1 MTLEILLPTGRG
13 AGSPAGSATGGGLES
28 RRAIGGGG
36 ASAAGRLESE
46 RAGGGGPGEGRRDGV
61 GGGASAAGRL
71 ETYRLVGTP
80 VARGNYAPATRRLA
94 FAAAHVVADPLG
106 DNSPGAPAVVDWEH
120 TLEFRRHLWSLGLSV
135 AEAMDTAQRGMGL
148 DWAATQELIRRS
160 AAEAPDGRIAV
171 GVGTDQLT
179 AAGRPTGGAHALDA
193 VIAAYE
199 EQLGLAE
206 EVGAQPILMASRALC
221 AAAESPDDY
230 RKVYDRLVG
239 QSTRPVILHWL
250 GSMFDPA
257 LDGYWGSDSLDTA
270 ADVVVDLIADNVT
283 KVDGIK
289 VSLLDASREVALR
302 NRLPEGVRLYTG
314 DDFNYPELIRG
325 DDDRHS
331 DALLGIFAA
340 IAPAAAAALKALDD
354 GDLDTYDRVFAPTV
368 PLARQ
373 IFSAPTYYYKTGIAF
388 LAWLNGHQ
396 PGFSMV
402 GGLQTGRSLPH
413 LADTF
418 RLADQ
423 AGVLTNPELAVQR
436 FGQLLRVG
444 GVDA

>member
-1 MTLEILLPTGRG
+1 MELKLP
-13 AGSPAGSATGGGLES
+13 AQGG
-28 RRAIGGGG
+28 
-36 ASAAGRLESE
+36 
-46 RAGGGGPGEGRRDGV
+46 
-61 GGGASAAGRL
+61 L
-71 ETYRLVGTP
+71 ETYRLIGEP
-80 VARGNYAPATRRLA
+80 VAQGTYAPAGSRLA
-94 FAAAHVVADPLG
+94 FAAAHVAADPSG
-106 DNSPGAPAVVDWEH
+106 DNSPGAPAVIDWEH

-160 AAEAPDGRIAV
+160 AAEAPAGRIAV
-171 GVGTDQLT
+171 GAGTDQL
-179 AAGRPTGGAHALDA
+179 AAGNHSLEA
-193 VIAAYE
+193 VTAAYE
-199 EQLGLAE
+199 EQLALAE
-206 EVGAQPILMASRALC
+206 DVGAQPILMASRALC
-221 AAAESPDDY
+221 SAASGPDDY
-230 RKVYDRLVG
+230 RKVYDHLLG
-239 QSTRPVILHWL
+239 QSSRPVILHWL

-270 ADVVVDLIADNVT
+270 ADVVIELINDNAD

-325 DDDRHS
+325 DDSRHS

-388 LAWLNGHQ
+388 LAWLNGYQ
-396 PGFSMV
+396 PGFTMV

-423 AGVLTNPELAVQR
+423 AGVLTNPELAVDR
-436 FGQLLRVG
+436 FRQLLRVSG
-444 GVDA
+444 IDA

>member
-1 MTLEILLPTGRG
+1 MALELRLPADPT
-13 AGSPAGSATGGGLES
+13 ASGGLEK
-28 RRAIGGGG
+28 
-36 ASAAGRLESE
+36 
-46 RAGGGGPGEGRRDGV
+46 
-61 GGGASAAGRL
+61 
-71 ETYRLVGTP
+71 YRLVGQP
-80 VARGNYAPATRRLA
+80 VAQGTYSPASCHPTDPQPHAPPRTPTAS
-94 FAAAHVVADPLG
+94 
-106 DNSPGAPAVVDWEH
+106 SPGAPAVIDWEH

-148 DWAATQELIRRS
+148 DWKATQELIRRS

-171 GVGTDQLT
+171 GAGTDQL
-179 AAGRPTGGAHALDA
+179 AAGKHSLET
-193 VIAAYE
+193 VITAYE
-199 EQLGLAE
+199 EQFAVAE
-206 EVGAQPILMASRALC
+206 AAEAQPIMMASRALC

-230 RKVYDRLVG
+230 RKVYDRLLT

-257 LDGYWGSDSLDTA
+257 LEGYWGSASVDAA
-270 ADVVVDLIADNVT
+270 ADTVVELINDNVS

-289 VSLLDASREVALR
+289 ISLLDASKEVALR

-325 DDDRHS
+325 DGERHS

-354 GDLDTYDRVFAPTV
+354 GDLETYEKVFAPTV

-373 IFSAPTYYYKTGIAF
+373 IFSVPTYYYKTGIAF
-388 LAWLNGHQ
+388 LAWLNGFQ
-396 PGFSMV
+396 PGFTMV
-402 GGLQTGRSLPH
+402 GGLQAGRSLPH

-423 AGVLTNPELAVQR
+423 AGVLTNPELAVDR
-436 FGQLLRVG
+436 FRQLLRVSG
-444 GVDA
+444 IDA

>member
-1 MTLEILLPTGRG
+1 MDLRLP
-13 AGSPAGSATGGGLES
+13 
-28 RRAIGGGG
+28 
-36 ASAAGRLESE
+36 
-46 RAGGGGPGEGRRDGV
+46 V
-61 GGGASAAGRL
+61 GGGQL
-71 ETYRLVGTP
+71 ENYRLSGTP
-80 VARGNYAPATRRLA
+80 VASGNYAPANSRLA

-106 DNSPGAPAVVDWEH
+106 DNSPGAPAVIDWEH

-148 DWAATQELIRRS
+148 DWKSTQELIRRS

-171 GVGTDQLT
+171 GVGTDQLAT
-179 AAGRPTGGAHALDA
+179 SNYTLDST
-193 VIAAYE
+193 VAAYE
-199 EQLGLAE
+199 EQLAVAE
-206 EVGAQPILMASRALC
+206 DASAQPILMASRALC

-230 RKVYDRLVG
+230 RKVYDRLLT
-239 QSTRPVILHWL
+239 QSTRPVVLHWL
-250 GSMFDPA
+250 GPMFDPA
-257 LDGYWGSDSLDTA
+257 LEGYWGSGSFESAVET
-270 ADVVVDLIADNVT
+270 VVGLINDNVD

-289 VSLLDASREVALR
+289 ISLLDASKEVALR

-325 DDDRHS
+325 DGDQHS

-340 IAPAAAAALKALDD
+340 IAPAAAAALHALDRD
-354 GDLDTYDRVFAPTV
+354 DLAEYERVFAPTV

-396 PGFSMV
+396 PGFTMV

-423 AGVLTNPELAVQR
+423 AGVLTNPDLAVER
-436 FGQLLRVG
+436 FRQLLRVG
-444 GVDA
+444 GIDA

>member
-1 MTLEILLPTGRG
+1 MSLSLRLPLDG
-13 AGSPAGSATGGGLES
+13 A
-28 RRAIGGGG
+28 
-36 ASAAGRLESE
+36 
-46 RAGGGGPGEGRRDGV
+46 
-61 GGGASAAGRL
+61 L
-71 ETYRLVGTP
+71 ETYQLTGTP
-80 VARGNYAPATRRLA
+80 VAHGTYSPARTRLA
-94 FAAAHVVADPLG
+94 FAAAHVVSDPLA
-106 DNSPGAPAVVDWEH
+106 DNSPGAPAVIDWEH
-120 TLEFRRHLWSLGLSV
+120 TLGFRRHLWSLGLSV

-148 DWAATQELIRRS
+148 DWPATQELIRRS

-171 GVGTDQLT
+171 GVGTDQLS
-179 AAGRPTGGAHALDA
+179 AGVHPLDA
-193 VIAAYE
+193 VIGAYE
-199 EQLGLAE
+199 EQLALAE

-221 AAAESPDDY
+221 AAATSPDDY
-230 RKVYDRLVG
+230 RKVYDRLLS
-239 QSTRPVILHWL
+239 QSSRPVILHWL

-270 ADVVVDLIADNVT
+270 ADVVVDLINENVS

-289 VSLLDASREVALR
+289 VSLLDAAKEVALR
-302 NRLPEGVRLYTG
+302 KRLPEGVRLYTG
-314 DDFNYPELIRG
+314 DDYNYPELIRG
-325 DDDRHS
+325 DDEHYS

-354 GDLDTYDRVFAPTV
+354 GELTKYEEIFAPTV

-396 PGFSMV
+396 PGFGMV
-402 GGLQTGRSLPH
+402 GGLQTGRSLAH

-418 RLADQ
+418 RLADA
-423 AGVLTNPELAVQR
+423 AGVLTSPELAVDR
-436 FGQLLRVG
+436 FRKLLIVG

>member
-1 MTLEILLPTGRG
+1 MTLSLRLPTGDRT
-13 AGSPAGSATGGGLES
+13 AE
-28 RRAIGGGG
+28 I
-36 ASAAGRLESE
+36 
-46 RAGGGGPGEGRRDGV
+46 
-61 GGGASAAGRL
+61 
-71 ETYRLVGTP
+71 YRLTGDP
-80 VARGNYAPATRRLA
+80 VAHGTYEPARSRLA

-106 DNSPGAPAVVDWEH
+106 TNAPGAPAVIDWEH

-160 AAEAPDGRIAV
+160 AAEAPDNRIAV
-171 GVGTDQLT
+171 GVGTDQLP
-179 AAGRPTGGAHALDA
+179 AGEHPLDA

-199 EQLGLAE
+199 EQLAVAE

-221 AAAESPDDY
+221 AAAASPDDY
-230 RKVYDRLVG
+230 RKVYDRLLN
-239 QSTRPVILHWL
+239 QSSRPVILHWL

-270 ADVVVDLIADNVT
+270 ADVVVELIGDHTA

-289 VSLLDASREVALR
+289 VSLLEASREVALR

-314 DDFNYPELIRG
+314 DDFNYPALIKG
-325 DDDRHS
+325 DEDRHS

-354 GDLDTYDRVFAPTV
+354 GDLARYDEVFAPTV
-368 PLARQ
+368 PLSRQ

-423 AGVLTNPELAVQR
+423 AGVLTNPELAVSR
-436 FGQLLRVG
+436 FRQLLRVS
-444 GVDA
+444 GVEA

>member
-1 MTLEILLPTGRG
+1 MALELRLPADPTASGG
-13 AGSPAGSATGGGLES
+13 VVEGGGLK
-28 RRAIGGGG
+28 
-36 ASAAGRLESE
+36 
-46 RAGGGGPGEGRRDGV
+46 
-61 GGGASAAGRL
+61 
-71 ETYRLVGTP
+71 TYRLVGQP
-80 VARGNYAPATRRLA
+80 VAQGTYSPASSRLA

-106 DNSPGAPAVVDWEH
+106 DNSPGAPAVIDWEH

-148 DWAATQELIRRS
+148 DWKATQELIRRS

-171 GVGTDQLT
+171 GTGTDQL
-179 AAGRPTGGAHALDA
+179 APGKHSLED

-199 EQLGLAE
+199 EQLAVAE
-206 EVGAQPILMASRALC
+206 GVGAQPILMASRALC

-230 RKVYDRLVG
+230 RKVYDRLLT
-239 QSTRPVILHWL
+239 QSSRPVILHWL

-257 LDGYWGSDSLDTA
+257 LDGYWGSASVDAA
-270 ADVVVDLIADNVT
+270 ADTVVELINDNVS
-283 KVDGIK
+283 KIDGIK
-289 VSLLDASREVALR
+289 ISLLDASKEVALR

-325 DDDRHS
+325 DGERHS

-354 GDLDTYDRVFAPTV
+354 GDLETYEKVFAPTV

-388 LAWLNGHQ
+388 LAWLNGFQ
-396 PGFSMV
+396 PGFTMV

-423 AGVLTNPELAVQR
+423 AGVLTNPELAVDR
-436 FGQLLRVG
+436 FRQLLRVSG
-444 GVDA
+444 IDA

>member
-1 MTLEILLPTGRG
+1 VRLNLPV
-13 AGSPAGSATGGGLES
+13 PGGLES
-28 RRAIGGGG
+28 
-36 ASAAGRLESE
+36 
-46 RAGGGGPGEGRRDGV
+46 
-61 GGGASAAGRL
+61 
-71 ETYRLVGTP
+71 YRLVGEP
-80 VARGNYAPATRRLA
+80 VAHGAYEPARSRLA

-106 DNSPGAPAVVDWEH
+106 DNSPGQPAVIDWEH

-148 DWAATQELIRRS
+148 DWTATQELIRRS

-171 GVGTDQLT
+171 GVGTDQL
-179 AAGRPTGGAHALDA
+179 AAGNHQLET
-193 VIAAYE
+193 VTAAYE
-199 EQLGLAE
+199 EQLAVAE
-206 EVGAQPILMASRALC
+206 DVGAQPILMASRALS
-221 AAAESPDDY
+221 AAAGSPDDY
-230 RKVYDRLVG
+230 RKVYDHLLG
-239 QSTRPVILHWL
+239 QSSRPVILHWL

-270 ADVVVDLIADNVT
+270 AEVVVELIADNAT

-289 VSLLDASREVALR
+289 VSLLDGAREIALR

-314 DDFNYPELIRG
+314 DDFNYPELIKG
-325 DDDRHS
+325 DENRYS

-340 IAPAAAAALKALDD
+340 IAPAAAAALKALDE

-402 GGLQTGRSLPH
+402 GGLQTGRSLAH

-423 AGVLTNPELAVQR
+423 AGVLTDPELAVER
-436 FGQLLRVG
+436 FRQLLRVG
-444 GVDA
+444 GIDA

>member
-1 MTLEILLPTGRG
+1 
-13 AGSPAGSATGGGLES
+13 
-28 RRAIGGGG
+28 
-36 ASAAGRLESE
+36 
-46 RAGGGGPGEGRRDGV
+46 
-61 GGGASAAGRL
+61 
-71 ETYRLVGTP
+71 
-80 VARGNYAPATRRLA
+80 
-94 FAAAHVVADPLG
+94 
-106 DNSPGAPAVVDWEH
+106 
-120 TLEFRRHLWSLGLSV
+120 
-135 AEAMDTAQRGMGL
+135 
-148 DWAATQELIRRS
+148 
-160 AAEAPDGRIAV
+160 V
-171 GVGTDQLT
+171 GVGTDQLP
-179 AAGRPTGGAHALDA
+179 AGMQALDA

-199 EQLGLAE
+199 EQLALAE

-221 AAAESPDDY
+221 AAAASPDDY
-230 RKVYDRLVG
+230 RKVYDRLLG
-239 QSTRPVILHWL
+239 QSSRPVILHWL

-257 LDGYWGSDSLDTA
+257 LEGYWGSDSLDTA
-270 ADVVVDLIADNVT
+270 TDVVVDLINENAGR
-283 KVDGIK
+283 VDGIK

-325 DDDRHS
+325 DETRHS

-354 GDLDTYDRVFAPTV
+354 GDLTKYEEVFAPTV

-396 PGFSMV
+396 PGFGMV

-413 LADTF
+413 LAETF
-418 RLADQ
+418 RLADA
-423 AGVLTNPELAVQR
+423 AGVLTDPELAVTR
-436 FGQLLRVG
+436 FRRLLFVG

>member
-1 MTLEILLPTGRG
+1 
-13 AGSPAGSATGGGLES
+13 
-28 RRAIGGGG
+28 
-36 ASAAGRLESE
+36 
-46 RAGGGGPGEGRRDGV
+46 
-61 GGGASAAGRL
+61 
-71 ETYRLVGTP
+71 LVGEP
-80 VARGNYAPATRRLA
+80 VARGTYSPARSRLA

-106 DNSPGAPAVVDWEH
+106 DNSPGAPAVIDWEH

-179 AAGRPTGGAHALDA
+179 ASGRHAAGSDGAHALDA

-230 RKVYDRLVG
+230 RKVYDRLLG

-270 ADVVVDLIADNVT
+270 ADVVVDLMADNAT

-289 VSLLDASREVALR
+289 VSLLDASREIALR

-314 DDFNYPELIRG
+314 DDFNYPALIKG
-325 DDDRHS
+325 DDDRYS

-436 FGQLLRVG
+436 FAQLLRVG
-444 GVDA
+444 GVEA

>member
-1 MTLEILLPTGRG
+1 MTLSLRLPDG
-13 AGSPAGSATGGGLES
+13 TGGLQS
-28 RRAIGGGG
+28 YQ
-36 ASAAGRLESE
+36 L
-46 RAGGGGPGEGRRDGV
+46 
-61 GGGASAAGRL
+61 
-71 ETYRLVGTP
+71 TGTP
-80 VARGNYAPATRRLA
+80 VAHGTYQPATSRLA
-94 FAAAHVVADPLG
+94 FAAAHVVSDPLA
-106 DNSPGAPAVVDWEH
+106 DNSPGAPAVIDWEH
-120 TLEFRRHLWSLGLSV
+120 TLGFRRHLWSLGLSV

-148 DWAATQELIRRS
+148 DWPATQELIRRS
-160 AAEAPDGRIAV
+160 AAEAPLRPTSPGSGAAEKQIAV
-171 GVGTDQLT
+171 GVGTDHL
-179 AAGRPTGGAHALDA
+179 AAGVHGLDA

-199 EQLGLAE
+199 EQLALAE

-221 AAAESPDDY
+221 ASAGSPDDY
-230 RKVYDRLVG
+230 RKVYDRLLG
-239 QSTRPVILHWL
+239 QSTRPVVLHWL

-270 ADVVVDLIADNVT
+270 ADVVVDLINENAG

-289 VSLLDASREVALR
+289 ISLLDASKEIALR
-302 NRLPEGVRLYTG
+302 KRLPAGVRLYTG

-325 DDDRHS
+325 DGEHHS

-354 GDLDTYDRVFAPTV
+354 GELTKYDEIFAPTV

-396 PGFSMV
+396 PGFGMV

-418 RLADQ
+418 RLADA
-423 AGVLTNPELAVQR
+423 AGVLTSPELAVDR
-436 FGQLLRVG
+436 FRRLLVVG

>member
-1 MTLEILLPTGRG
+1 MTLELRLPTN
-13 AGSPAGSATGGGLES
+13 AGDLAGPSSA
-28 RRAIGGGG
+28 GG
-36 ASAAGRLESE
+36 AEVGGAPSDGAFSGGRLQS
-46 RAGGGGPGEGRRDGV
+46 
-61 GGGASAAGRL
+61 
-71 ETYRLVGTP
+71 YRLSGTP
-80 VARGNYAPATRRLA
+80 VAHGTYQPAQSRLA

-106 DNSPGAPAVVDWEH
+106 DNSPGAPAAIDWEH

-148 DWAATQELIRRS
+148 DWQATQELIRRS

-179 AAGRPTGGAHALDA
+179 APTTASGADSLDA

-199 EQLGLAE
+199 EQLAVAE
-206 EVGAQPILMASRALC
+206 GVGAQPIMMASRALC
-221 AAAESPDDY
+221 AVAQSPDDY
-230 RKVYDRLVG
+230 RKVYDRLLS
-239 QSTRPVILHWL
+239 QSSRPVILHWL
-250 GSMFDPA
+250 GPMFDPA
-257 LDGYWGSDSLDTA
+257 LEGYWGSGSFDSAVDT
-270 ADVVVDLIADNVT
+270 VVDLINDNVA

-289 VSLLDASREVALR
+289 ISLLDASKEVALR

-325 DDDRHS
+325 DGERHS
-331 DALLGIFAA
+331 HALLGIFAA
-340 IAPAAAAALKALDD
+340 IAPAAAAALSALDR
-354 GDLDTYDRVFAPTV
+354 GDLEEYERVFAPTV

-388 LAWLNGHQ
+388 LAWLNGFQ
-396 PGFSMV
+396 PGFTMV

-418 RLADQ
+418 RLADR
-423 AGVLTNPELAVQR
+423 AGVLTNPELAVDR
-436 FGQLLRVG
+436 FRQLLRVSG
-444 GVDA
+444 IDA

>member
-1 MTLEILLPTGRG
+1 MELNLPGH
-13 AGSPAGSATGGGLES
+13 GGLEK
-28 RRAIGGGG
+28 
-36 ASAAGRLESE
+36 
-46 RAGGGGPGEGRRDGV
+46 
-61 GGGASAAGRL
+61 
-71 ETYRLVGTP
+71 YRLTGEP
-80 VARGNYAPATRRLA
+80 VARGTYSPARSRLA

-106 DNSPGAPAVVDWEH
+106 DNAPGAPAVIDWEH

-148 DWAATQELIRRS
+148 DWKATQELIRRS

-179 AAGRPTGGAHALDA
+179 GPATLDA
-193 VIAAYE
+193 VIGAYE
-199 EQLGLAE
+199 EQLAVAE
-206 EVGAQPILMASRALC
+206 DVGARPILMASRALC

-230 RKVYDRLVG
+230 RKVYDRLLT
-239 QSTRPVILHWL
+239 QSAKPVILHWL
-250 GSMFDPA
+250 GPMFDPA
-257 LDGYWGSDSLDTA
+257 LEGYWGGDSFDSSA
-270 ADVVVDLIADNVT
+270 ATVVELLNANVE

-289 VSLLDASREVALR
+289 ISLLDASKEVALR
-302 NRLPEGVRLYTG
+302 NCLPTGVRLYTG

-325 DDDRHS
+325 DGERHS

-340 IAPAAAAALKALDD
+340 IAPAAAAALHALDA
-354 GDLDTYDRVFAPTV
+354 GDLETYERVFQPTV

-388 LAWLNGHQ
+388 LAWLNGFQ
-396 PGFSMV
+396 PGFTMV

-423 AGVLTNPELAVQR
+423 AGVLTNPELAVDR
-436 FGQLLRVG
+436 FRQLLRVG
-444 GVDA
+444 GIDA

>member
-1 MTLEILLPTGRG
+1 MTLELRLPTGASVG
-13 AGSPAGSATGGGLES
+13 ATGSGGLE
-28 RRAIGGGG
+28 A
-36 ASAAGRLESE
+36 
-46 RAGGGGPGEGRRDGV
+46 
-61 GGGASAAGRL
+61 
-71 ETYRLVGTP
+71 YRLAGTP
-80 VARGNYAPATRRLA
+80 VAQGPYLPARSRLA

-106 DNSPGAPAVVDWEH
+106 DNSPGQPAVIDWEH
-120 TLEFRRHLWSLGLSV
+120 TLGFRRYLWSLGLSV

-148 DWAATQELIRRS
+148 DWSATQELIRRS

-179 AAGRPTGGAHALDA
+179 TAARPAAGSRGDHSLNA
-193 VIAAYE
+193 VTAAYE
-199 EQLGLAE
+199 EQLSLAE
-206 EVGAQPILMASRALC
+206 DVGAQPILMASRALC
-221 AAAESPDDY
+221 AAAGSPDDY
-230 RKVYDRLVG
+230 RKVYDHLLG
-239 QSTRPVILHWL
+239 QSSRPVILHWL

-270 ADVVVDLIADNVT
+270 ADVVVELIVDNAT

-314 DDFNYPELIRG
+314 DDFNYPSLIKG
-325 DDDRHS
+325 DENRYS

-354 GDLDTYDRVFAPTV
+354 GDVDTYDRVFAPTV

-423 AGVLTNPELAVQR
+423 AGVLTDPELAVER

>member
-1 MTLEILLPTGRG
+1 MALELNLPAGDGLDKYQLVGRPVAQG
-13 AGSPAGSATGGGLES
+13 TYSPASS
-28 RRAIGGGG
+28 
-36 ASAAGRLESE
+36 
-46 RAGGGGPGEGRRDGV
+46 
-61 GGGASAAGRL
+61 
-71 ETYRLVGTP
+71 
-80 VARGNYAPATRRLA
+80 RLA
-94 FAAAHVVADPLG
+94 FAAAHVVADPSG
-106 DNSPGAPAVVDWEH
+106 DNSPGAPAVIDWEN

-148 DWAATQELIRRS
+148 DWKATQELIRRS

-171 GVGTDQLT
+171 GVGTDQL
-179 AAGRPTGGAHALDA
+179 ATGDTHPLDA

-199 EQLGLAE
+199 EQLGVAE
-206 EVGAQPILMASRALC
+206 EVGAQPIMMASRAMC

-230 RKVYDRLVG
+230 RKVYDRLLT

-257 LDGYWGSDSLDTA
+257 LEGYWGSASVDAA
-270 ADVVVDLIADNVT
+270 ADTVVELINDNVS
-283 KVDGIK
+283 KIDGIK
-289 VSLLDASREVALR
+289 ISLLDASKEVALR

-325 DDDRHS
+325 DGERHS

-340 IAPAAAAALKALDD
+340 IAPAAAAALKALDG
-354 GDLDTYDRVFAPTV
+354 GDLETYEKVFAPTV

-388 LAWLNGHQ
+388 LAWLNGFQ
-396 PGFSMV
+396 PGFTMV

-423 AGVLTNPELAVQR
+423 AGVLTNPELAVDR
-436 FGQLLRVG
+436 FRQLLRVSG
-444 GVDA
+444 IDA

>member
-1 MTLEILLPTGRG
+1 MELELPARG
-13 AGSPAGSATGGGLES
+13 G
-28 RRAIGGGG
+28 
-36 ASAAGRLESE
+36 
-46 RAGGGGPGEGRRDGV
+46 
-61 GGGASAAGRL
+61 L
-71 ETYRLVGTP
+71 ETYRLIGEP
-80 VARGNYAPATRRLA
+80 VAHGIYQPASSRLA

-148 DWAATQELIRRS
+148 DWKATQELIRRS
-160 AAEAPDGRIAV
+160 AADAPGGRIAV
-171 GVGTDQLT
+171 GAGTDQL
-179 AAGRPTGGAHALDA
+179 APGNHPLDA

-199 EQLGLAE
+199 EQFAVAE
-206 EVGAQPILMASRALC
+206 AAGAQPIMMASRALC

-230 RKVYDRLVG
+230 RKVYDHLLN

-250 GSMFDPA
+250 GPMFDPA
-257 LDGYWGSDSLDTA
+257 LEGYWGSASFDA
-270 ADVVVDLIADNVT
+270 AMAFVVDLINDNLD
-283 KVDGIK
+283 KVDGVKI
-289 VSLLDASREVALR
+289 SLLDASKEVALR

-325 DDDRHS
+325 DENHHS

-340 IAPAAAAALKALDD
+340 IAPAAAAGLKALDD
-354 GDLDTYDRVFAPTV
+354 GDLDTYERVFEPTV

-388 LAWLNGHQ
+388 LAWLNGFQ
-396 PGFSMV
+396 PGFTMV

-423 AGVLTNPELAVQR
+423 AGVLTDPELAVDR
-436 FGQLLRVG
+436 FRQLLRVS

>member
-1 MTLEILLPTGRG
+1 MSLSLRLPLD
-13 AGSPAGSATGGGLES
+13 GGLE
-28 RRAIGGGG
+28 
-36 ASAAGRLESE
+36 
-46 RAGGGGPGEGRRDGV
+46 
-61 GGGASAAGRL
+61 
-71 ETYRLVGTP
+71 TYQLIGTP
-80 VARGNYAPATRRLA
+80 VAHGTYEPARSRLA

-106 DNSPGAPAVVDWEH
+106 DNSPGAPAVIDWEH

-148 DWAATQELIRRS
+148 DWSATQELIRRS
-160 AAEAPDGRIAV
+160 AAEAPTRASGAGGAGAGGAGAEGAGGGVAGASAKRIAV
-171 GVGTDQLT
+171 GVGTDQLP
-179 AAGRPTGGAHALDA
+179 AGVHPLDA

-199 EQLGLAE
+199 EQLALAE

-221 AAAESPDDY
+221 AAAGSPDDY
-230 RKVYDRLVG
+230 RKVYDRLLS
-239 QSTRPVILHWL
+239 QSSRPVILHWL

-257 LDGYWGSDSLDTA
+257 LDGYWGSDSLDVA
-270 ADVVVDLIADNVT
+270 ADVVVELIAENVAH
-283 KVDGIK
+283 VDGIK
-289 VSLLDASREVALR
+289 VSLLDASKEVALR
-302 NRLPEGVRLYTG
+302 KRLPDGVRLYTG
-314 DDFNYPELIRG
+314 DDFNYPELIKG
-325 DDDRHS
+325 DGDRYS

-340 IAPAAAAALKALDD
+340 IAPAAAAALKALDE
-354 GDLDTYDRVFAPTV
+354 GDLTAYEQVFAPTV

-396 PGFSMV
+396 PGFGMV

-418 RLADQ
+418 RLADA
-423 AGVLTNPELAVQR
+423 AGVLTDPELAVKR
-436 FGQLLRVG
+436 FRQLLNTG

>member
-1 MTLEILLPTGRG
+1 VKLELKLPVG
-13 AGSPAGSATGGGLES
+13 
-28 RRAIGGGG
+28 
-36 ASAAGRLESE
+36 
-46 RAGGGGPGEGRRDGV
+46 GV
-61 GGGASAAGRL
+61 GTPVAGRL
-71 ETYRLVGTP
+71 ETYRLTGEP
-80 VARGNYAPATRRLA
+80 VAQGTYAPARSRLA

-106 DNSPGAPAVVDWEH
+106 DNSPGAPAVIDWEH

-148 DWAATQELIRRS
+148 DWPATQELIRRS

-179 AAGRPTGGAHALDA
+179 TAPKPAAGSDPSSPHNHQSLDA
-193 VIAAYE
+193 VIGAYE
-199 EQLGLAE
+199 QQLAVAE

-221 AAAESPDDY
+221 AAASSPDDY
-230 RKVYDRLVG
+230 RKVYDRLLS

-257 LDGYWGSDSLDTA
+257 LDGYWGSGSLDTA

-289 VSLLDASREVALR
+289 VSVLDADREVALR

-314 DDFNYPELIRG
+314 DDFNYPALIKG
-325 DDDRHS
+325 DGNRHS

-354 GDLDTYDRVFAPTV
+354 GDLTTYDRVFEPTV

-388 LAWLNGHQ
+388 LAWLNGYQ

-402 GGLQTGRSLPH
+402 GGLQSGRALPH

-423 AGVLTNPELAVQR
+423 AGVLTNAELAVTR
-436 FGQLLRVG
+436 FQQLLRVG

>member
-1 MTLEILLPTGRG
+1 MTLELRLPLD
-13 AGSPAGSATGGGLES
+13 GGLE
-28 RRAIGGGG
+28 
-36 ASAAGRLESE
+36 E
-46 RAGGGGPGEGRRDGV
+46 
-61 GGGASAAGRL
+61 
-71 ETYRLVGTP
+71 YRLAGEP
-80 VARGNYAPATRRLA
+80 VAQGTYTPAASRLA

-106 DNSPGAPAVVDWEH
+106 DNSPGQPAVIDWEH
-120 TLEFRRHLWSLGLSV
+120 TLGFRRHLWSLGLSV

-179 AAGRPTGGAHALDA
+179 TAPRPAAGSRGDHSLDA
-193 VIAAYE
+193 VTAAYE
-199 EQLGLAE
+199 QQLALAE

-221 AAAESPDDY
+221 AAATSPDDY
-230 RKVYDRLVG
+230 RKVYDHLLG
-239 QSTRPVILHWL
+239 QSSRPVILHWL

-270 ADVVVDLIADNVT
+270 ADVVVDLIVDNAT

-314 DDFNYPELIRG
+314 DDFNYPSLIKG
-325 DDDRHS
+325 DENRYS

-423 AGVLTNPELAVQR
+423 AGVLTDPELAVER

>member
-1 MTLEILLPTGRG
+1 MTLSLRLPLN
-13 AGSPAGSATGGGLES
+13 GGLE
-28 RRAIGGGG
+28 
-36 ASAAGRLESE
+36 
-46 RAGGGGPGEGRRDGV
+46 
-61 GGGASAAGRL
+61 
-71 ETYRLVGTP
+71 TYQLTGTP
-80 VARGNYAPATRRLA
+80 VAAGNYEPATSRLA
-94 FAAAHVVADPLG
+94 FAAAHVVSDPWA
-106 DNSPGAPAVVDWEH
+106 DNSPGAPAVIDWEH
-120 TLEFRRHLWSLGLSV
+120 TLGFRRHLWSLGLSV

-148 DWAATQELIRRS
+148 DWPATQELIRRS
-160 AAEAPDGRIAV
+160 AAEAPAGRIAV
-171 GVGTDQLT
+171 GVGTDQLP
-179 AAGRPTGGAHALDA
+179 AGIHPLDA

-199 EQLGLAE
+199 EQLALAE

-221 AAAESPDDY
+221 AAANSPDDY
-230 RKVYDRLVG
+230 RKVYDRLLG
-239 QSTRPVILHWL
+239 QSSRPVVLHWL

-270 ADVVVDLIADNVT
+270 ADVVVELINENT
-283 KVDGIK
+283 THVDGIK
-289 VSLLDASREVALR
+289 VSLLDASKEIALR
-302 NRLPEGVRLYTG
+302 KRLPAGVRLYTG

-325 DDDRHS
+325 DGEHYS

-354 GDLDTYDRVFAPTV
+354 GEPAKYEEIFAPTV

-396 PGFSMV
+396 PGFGMV

-418 RLADQ
+418 RLADA
-423 AGVLTNPELAVQR
+423 AGVLTSPELAVDR
-436 FGQLLRVG
+436 FRRLLAVG
-444 GVDA
+444 GIDA

>member
-1 MTLEILLPTGRG
+1 VTLHLRLPRE
-13 AGSPAGSATGGGLES
+13 GGLEN
-28 RRAIGGGG
+28 
-36 ASAAGRLESE
+36 
-46 RAGGGGPGEGRRDGV
+46 
-61 GGGASAAGRL
+61 
-71 ETYRLVGTP
+71 YRLAGEP
-80 VARGNYAPATRRLA
+80 VAQGTYAPATSRLA

-106 DNSPGAPAVVDWEH
+106 DNSPGQPAVIDWEH
-120 TLEFRRHLWSLGLSV
+120 TLGFRRHLWSLGLSV

-179 AAGRPTGGAHALDA
+179 PAPRPASLDA
-193 VIAAYE
+193 VTAAYE
-199 EQLGLAE
+199 EQLAVAE
-206 EVGAQPILMASRALC
+206 DVGAQPILMASRALC
-221 AAAESPDDY
+221 AAAGSPDDY
-230 RKVYDRLVG
+230 RKVYDHLLG
-239 QSTRPVILHWL
+239 QSSRPVILHWL

-257 LDGYWGSDSLDTA
+257 LDGYWGSESLDAA
-270 ADVVVDLIADNVT
+270 ADVVVDLIADNAA

-289 VSLLDASREVALR
+289 VSLLEDAREVALR
-302 NRLPEGVRLYTG
+302 NRLPEAVRLYTG
-314 DDFNYPELIRG
+314 DDFNYPSLIKG
-325 DDDRHS
+325 DENRYS

-402 GGLQTGRSLPH
+402 GGLQTGRSFPH

-423 AGVLTNPELAVQR
+423 AGVLTNPELAVER

-444 GVDA
+444 GADT

>member
-1 MTLEILLPTGRG
+1 MELNLP
-13 AGSPAGSATGGGLES
+13 AEGGLQK
-28 RRAIGGGG
+28 
-36 ASAAGRLESE
+36 
-46 RAGGGGPGEGRRDGV
+46 
-61 GGGASAAGRL
+61 
-71 ETYRLVGTP
+71 YRLVGQP
-80 VARGNYAPATRRLA
+80 VAQGTYSPARSRLA

-106 DNSPGAPAVVDWEH
+106 DNSPGAPAVIDWEH

-171 GVGTDQLT
+171 GVGTDQL
-179 AAGRPTGGAHALDA
+179 AGRPATASLDA
-193 VIAAYE
+193 VIGAYE
-199 EQLGLAE
+199 EQLAVAE
-206 EVGAQPILMASRALC
+206 DVGAQPIMMASRALC
-221 AAAESPDDY
+221 AAAGSPDDY
-230 RKVYDRLVG
+230 RKVYDRLLS
-239 QSTRPVILHWL
+239 QSSRPVILHWL
-250 GSMFDPA
+250 GPMFDPA
-257 LDGYWGSDSLDTA
+257 LEGYWGSGSFDSAVDT
-270 ADVVVDLIADNVT
+270 VVELINDNVNT
-283 KVDGIK
+283 VDGIK
-289 VSLLDASREVALR
+289 ISLLDAAKEVALR

-325 DDDRHS
+325 DGVRHS

-354 GDLDTYDRVFAPTV
+354 GDLETYEKVFAPTV

-388 LAWLNGHQ
+388 LAWLNGFQ
-396 PGFSMV
+396 PGFTMV

-423 AGVLTNPELAVQR
+423 AGVLTNPELAVNR
-436 FGQLLRVG
+436 CRQLLRVSG
-444 GVDA
+444 IDA

>member
-1 MTLEILLPTGRG
+1 MSLSLRLPLDG
-13 AGSPAGSATGGGLES
+13 A
-28 RRAIGGGG
+28 
-36 ASAAGRLESE
+36 
-46 RAGGGGPGEGRRDGV
+46 
-61 GGGASAAGRL
+61 L
-71 ETYRLVGTP
+71 ETYPLTGTP
-80 VARGNYAPATRRLA
+80 VAHGTYSPARSRLA

-106 DNSPGAPAVVDWEH
+106 DNSPGAPAVIDWEH
-120 TLEFRRHLWSLGLSV
+120 TLGFRHHLWSLGLSI

-148 DWAATQELIRRS
+148 DWPATQELIRRS

-171 GVGTDQLT
+171 GVGTDQLP
-179 AAGRPTGGAHALDA
+179 AGVHPLDV
-193 VIAAYE
+193 VIGAYE
-199 EQLGLAE
+199 EQLALAE

-221 AAAESPDDY
+221 AAASSPDDY
-230 RKVYDRLVG
+230 RKVYDRLLS
-239 QSTRPVILHWL
+239 QSSRPVILHWL

-257 LDGYWGSDSLDTA
+257 LDGYWGSDSVDVA
-270 ADVVVDLIADNVT
+270 ADVVVGLIEDNVS

-289 VSLLDASREVALR
+289 VSLLDAGKEVALR
-302 NRLPEGVRLYTG
+302 KRLPEGVRLYTG
-314 DDFNYPELIRG
+314 DDFNYPELIQG
-325 DDDRHS
+325 DGDRYS

-354 GDLDTYDRVFAPTV
+354 NDLDTYNKVFAPTV

-388 LAWLNGHQ
+388 LAWLNGYQ
-396 PGFSMV
+396 PGFTMV

-423 AGVLTNPELAVQR
+423 AGVLTNPELAVDR
-436 FGQLLRVG
+436 FRQLLKVG

>member
-1 MTLEILLPTGRG
+1 MKLKLP
-13 AGSPAGSATGGGLES
+13 TGGGLE
-28 RRAIGGGG
+28 
-36 ASAAGRLESE
+36 
-46 RAGGGGPGEGRRDGV
+46 
-61 GGGASAAGRL
+61 
-71 ETYRLVGTP
+71 TYHLVGEP
-80 VARGNYAPATRRLA
+80 VAQGSYQPARSRLA

-106 DNSPGAPAVVDWEH
+106 DNSPGQPAVIDWEH

-179 AAGRPTGGAHALDA
+179 TVPQPAPGSNGSRGDHSLDA
-193 VIAAYE
+193 VTAAYE
-199 EQLGLAE
+199 EQLAVAE
-206 EVGAQPILMASRALC
+206 DVGAQPILMASRALC
-221 AAAESPDDY
+221 AAASGPDDY
-230 RKVYDRLVG
+230 RKVYDHLLS
-239 QSTRPVILHWL
+239 QSSRPVILHWL

-270 ADVVVDLIADNVT
+270 ADVVVELIVDNAT

-289 VSLLDASREVALR
+289 VSLLDDAREVALR

-314 DDFNYPELIRG
+314 DDFNYPALIKG
-325 DDDRHS
+325 DENRHS

-423 AGVLTNPELAVQR
+423 AGVLTNPELAVER

-444 GVDA
+444 GVEA

>member
-1 MTLEILLPTGRG
+1 MTLELRLP
-13 AGSPAGSATGGGLES
+13 L
-28 RRAIGGGG
+28 
-36 ASAAGRLESE
+36 
-46 RAGGGGPGEGRRDGV
+46 DGHLR
-61 GGGASAAGRL
+61 S
-71 ETYRLVGTP
+71 YRLTGEP
-80 VARGNYAPATRRLA
+80 VAKGTYEPARSRLA

-106 DNSPGAPAVVDWEH
+106 DNSPGQPAVIDWEH

-171 GVGTDQLT
+171 GVGTDQL
-179 AAGRPTGGAHALDA
+179 AVGNHSLDT
-193 VIAAYE
+193 VIAAYA
-199 EQLGLAE
+199 EQLAVAE
-206 EVGAQPILMASRALC
+206 DVRAQPILMASRALC
-221 AAAESPDDY
+221 AAAGSPDDY
-230 RKVYDRLVG
+230 RKVYDHLLG
-239 QSTRPVILHWL
+239 QSSRAVILHWL
-250 GSMFDPA
+250 GSMFDPE

-270 ADVVVDLIADNVT
+270 ADVVIDLIVDNAT

-289 VSLLDASREVALR
+289 VSLLDDAREVALR

-314 DDFNYPELIRG
+314 DDFNYPALIKG
-325 DDDRHS
+325 DENRYS

-340 IAPAAAAALKALDD
+340 IAPAAATALKALDD
-354 GDLDTYDRVFAPTV
+354 GDLDSYERVFAPTV

-413 LADTF
+413 LAETF

-423 AGVLTNPELAVQR
+423 AGVLTNPELAVTR
-436 FGQLLRVG
+436 FRQLLRVG

>member
-1 MTLEILLPTGRG
+1 MTLELRLPASLAASGGAADAG
-13 AGSPAGSATGGGLES
+13 AG
-28 RRAIGGGG
+28 
-36 ASAAGRLESE
+36 
-46 RAGGGGPGEGRRDGV
+46 GV
-61 GGGASAAGRL
+61 L
-71 ETYRLVGTP
+71 ETYQLAGQP
-80 VARGNYAPATRRLA
+80 VAQGTYSPASSRLA

-106 DNSPGAPAVVDWEH
+106 DNSPGAPAVIDWEH

-148 DWAATQELIRRS
+148 DWPATQELIRRS
-160 AAEAPDGRIAV
+160 AAEAPDGQIAV
-171 GVGTDQLT
+171 GVGTDQL
-179 AAGRPTGGAHALDA
+179 ASGSAGPLDE

-199 EQLGLAE
+199 EQLAVAE
-206 EVGAQPILMASRALC
+206 EVGAQPIMMASRALC
-221 AAAESPDDY
+221 AAASSPDDY
-230 RKVYDRLVG
+230 RKVYDRLIT
-239 QSTRPVILHWL
+239 QSSRPVILHWL

-257 LDGYWGSDSLDTA
+257 LEGYWGSTSVDAATDT
-270 ADVVVDLIADNVT
+270 VVELITDNAS
-283 KVDGIK
+283 KIDGIK
-289 VSLLDASREVALR
+289 ISLLDASKEVALR

-325 DDDRHS
+325 DGERHS

-354 GDLDTYDRVFAPTV
+354 GDLETYENVFAPTV

-388 LAWLNGHQ
+388 LAWLNGFQ
-396 PGFSMV
+396 PGFTMV

-423 AGVLTNPELAVQR
+423 AGVLTNPELAVDR
-436 FGQLLRVG
+436 FRQLLRVSG
-444 GVDA
+444 IDA